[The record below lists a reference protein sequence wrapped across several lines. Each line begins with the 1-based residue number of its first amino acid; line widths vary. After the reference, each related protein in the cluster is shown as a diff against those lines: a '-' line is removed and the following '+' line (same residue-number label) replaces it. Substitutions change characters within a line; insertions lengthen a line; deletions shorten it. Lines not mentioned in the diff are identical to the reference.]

1 MRDGHE
7 HMWWH
12 AHRHPWGHGYEHMW
26 AYGHGWG
33 PGMPYMMLSNLFWM
47 ALFIA
52 LAVILIHLLTTSNLL
67 GEEHQ
72 SDMLPNRP
80 SALEP
85 LRQRYA
91 RAEIDAVPVEQ
102 VQEQQVAHRPVE
114 GRSSHELDGVK
125 QCPCIHPLLGFGKS
139 GTGHN
144 SKSTITGKTY

>member
-1 MRDGHE
+1 MLLERKEREIVMRDGH
-7 HMWWH
+7 
-12 AHRHPWGHGYEHMW
+12 EHMW

-33 PGMPYMMLSNLFWM
+33 PGMPYMMLSNLFWL

-102 VQEQQVAHRPVE
+102 VQEQQVTPSWRKHR
-114 GRSSHELDGVK
+114 RHTDLLKDD
-125 QCPCIHPLLGFGKS
+125 HPMS
-139 GTGHN
+139 WME
-144 SKSTITGKTY
+144 